1 MTMIR
6 NHLQTAAALAVAF
19 FLTHSEALAQYGY
32 GAPRGNEAKSVLYSF
47 FANLRDIAPIIFLV
61 GIMLGAILWAI
72 FKMRDYAIMV
82 LIATAVGAFG
92 PYIIGFAWDFLSG
105 GR

>member
-1 MTMIR
+1 MT
-6 NHLQTAAALAVAF
+6 F
-19 FLTHSEALAQYGY
+19 YLTHSEAFAQYGY

-47 FANLRDIAPIIFLV
+47 FLNLRDIAPIIFLV
-61 GIMLGAILWAI
+61 GIMLGAVLWAV

-82 LIATAVGAFG
+82 LIATAIGAFG
-92 PYIIGFAWDFLSG
+92 PYVIGFLWDFLAA

>member
-1 MTMIR
+1 MIR
-6 NHLQTAAALAVAF
+6 NYLKTVTALAVTLYLSQYETF
-19 FLTHSEALAQYGY
+19 AQSYGY

-61 GIMLGAILWAI
+61 GIMLGAILWAV